1 MDINPTTTGIS
12 VSPEAL
18 PSPPSSEANLL
29 SPQRTRSFSIPATP
43 DPFESF
49 MVNHDDVSIEHHGT
63 MRQQVYS
70 SHPILISLAQ
80 ATQSPR
86 AGHQSVK
93 RVSLVEALDFD
104 KASPNINQ
112 LPFATAYG
120 DSQSSPGSRVGRRQ
134 RQKQNHPQKSGVS
147 KRDVYNTDEE
157 GIIREM

>member
-1 MDINPTTTGIS
+1 MDMDPTTTGIP

-18 PSPPSSEANLL
+18 RSPLSIEANLL

-49 MVNHDDVSIEHHGT
+49 MVNYDDVSIEHHGT

-70 SHPILISLAQ
+70 SRPILISLVQ
-80 ATQSPR
+80 ATKSPR

-93 RVSLVEALDFD
+93 CVSLVEALDFD
-104 KASPNINQ
+104 KASANGNQ

-120 DSQSSPGSRVGRRQ
+120 EIQSSPGSRVGRRQ